1 MCLSNWQT
9 FPSRLLAL
17 STTARWNTWPA
28 ASFSRWKHPCSPQR
42 RLKSAH
48 ASRCPSPHVR
58 NHQHFTNETREPL
71 CWPHV
76 RGLLRRQTEG
86 HDDIATCPRTI
97 SRCPHIMLEVVAVAG
112 LQETEPE
119 QTPCLITVGGVTV
132 LPAADVDSPT
142 LNPALTRHGIY
153 LTEGRKKTYSCATWT
168 VWVTRQET
176 VANGLKCH
184 WSLNP
189 LCHVRNCC
197 PLIPRYSCSAALF
210 PPRQISWA
218 SCHEAMP
225 LVCHCPWQWSELGLK
240 LGQNNHAGPVLFAWT
255 APCVTRLVTTT
266 HGGVRCG
273 NSKQPRHRNSG
284 GSKRLYSAI
293 HHSTQSSAGAQIS
306 TFPPHALF
314 HKQISAYFQSPAV
327 YNSPLCALLSITDR
341 LASVADVLVSEVFL
355 LIAWWVNNLRFSVM
369 PHRPW
374 RWMPEWSPLGQN
386 LRKCLQSGAG
396 QQLTIDS
403 LMHDDGK
410 QNIRDAR

>member
-1 MCLSNWQT
+1 
-9 FPSRLLAL
+9 
-17 STTARWNTWPA
+17 
-28 ASFSRWKHPCSPQR
+28 
-42 RLKSAH
+42 
-48 ASRCPSPHVR
+48 
-58 NHQHFTNETREPL
+58 
-71 CWPHV
+71 
-76 RGLLRRQTEG
+76 
-86 HDDIATCPRTI
+86 
-97 SRCPHIMLEVVAVAG
+97 
-112 LQETEPE
+112 
-119 QTPCLITVGGVTV
+119 
-132 LPAADVDSPT
+132 
-142 LNPALTRHGIY
+142 
-153 LTEGRKKTYSCATWT
+153 
-168 VWVTRQET
+168 
-176 VANGLKCH
+176 
-184 WSLNP
+184 
-189 LCHVRNCC
+189 
-197 PLIPRYSCSAALF
+197 
-210 PPRQISWA
+210 
-218 SCHEAMP
+218 MP
-225 LVCHCPWQWSELGLK
+225 LPLAGLK

-341 LASVADVLVSEVFL
+341 LASVASVTDVLVSEVFL